1 VKKYRPN
8 VAFIL
13 RRESGEVL
21 WCEREDWRESWQ
33 FPQGGVDKNE
43 TPESAV
49 VREVKEEIA
58 LYPKSYR
65 MVEQR
70 GPYTYDFPPD
80 NKRFKQ
86 YAGQKQTYFL
96 ADLTD
101 SKWKPKF
108 GSDPEFV
115 RAIWIMPEEISIASV
130 PQMKQD
136 VYRAVLRD
144 FFHVNAT

>member
-1 VKKYRPN
+1 MKKYRPN

-21 WCEREDWRESWQ
+21 WCERDDWRGSWQ
-33 FPQGGVDKNE
+33 FPQGGVDTGE
-43 TPESAV
+43 TLETAV
-49 VREVKEEIA
+49 VREVEEEIG
-58 LYPKSYR
+58 LRSKSYR
-65 MVEQR
+65 IIGQR
-70 GPYTYDFPPD
+70 GPYTYDFPPG
-80 NKRFKQ
+80 NKRFK
-86 YAGQKQTYFL
+86 YFTGQTQTYFL

-108 GSDPEFV
+108 GKEPEFS
-115 RAIWIMPEEISIASV
+115 RAIWIAPEDISIASV
-130 PQMKQD
+130 PEMKQD